1 MRKQQPSWDD
11 LLTSIENFRPNPI
24 SEKQIGRSESNE
36 SNESNE
42 SSESC
47 ESSNFSEPPKS
58 SESTSLSVP
67 DQGQLPGKISFVDG
81 YNRLNESFSY
91 LFNLAWINRSFK
103 ESQQKILDEYRDTL
117 ITLVNSYMG
126 NVRSQ
131 IQRDVWKKEELVKN
145 VGDHLIQKKGE
156 NLKDQISMKV
166 QSQSESTITADL
178 INKNIDTLNTKLNHC
193 VFTHFFCSLI
203 AHRPKTHLSGQYE
216 KLRTANRHRR

>member
-1 MRKQQPSWDD
+1 MIVDETLTFSVEHDRLYSGVAAKLERPSHITWE
-11 LLTSIENFRPNPI
+11 LPIESP
-24 SEKQIGRSESNE
+24 SEKQIGRN
-36 SNESNE
+36 
-42 SSESC
+42 
-47 ESSNFSEPPKS
+47 KS
-58 SESTSLSVP
+58 SESYESSRLSVLPNSPISAP
-67 DQGQLPGKISFVDG
+67 DKGKLPDKITLVDG

-103 ESQQKILDEYRDTL
+103 ESQQKILDEYRNTL

-193 VFTHFFCSLI
+193 VSTHFFS
-203 AHRPKTHLSGQYE
+203 
-216 KLRTANRHRR
+216 

>member
-1 MRKQQPSWDD
+1 MINYMREQQPSWND
-11 LLTSIENFRPNPI
+11 LLTSIENYRLSPF
-24 SEKQIGRSESNE
+24 SEKQIGRNE
-36 SNESNE
+36 SAE
-42 SSESC
+42 SSESS
-47 ESSNFSEPPKS
+47 ESSQLDPI
-58 SESTSLSVP
+58 SVP
-67 DQGQLPGKISFVDG
+67 EQGKLPVKESFVDG

-145 VGDHLIQKKGE
+145 VGDSLIQKKGE
-156 NLKDQISMKV
+156 NLKEQVEMKV
-166 QSQSESTITADL
+166 QSQNESTITTDL

-193 VFTHFFCSLI
+193 VDIYRIYSLSI
-203 AHRPKTHLSGQYE
+203 AR
-216 KLRTANRHRR
+216 

>member
-1 MRKQQPSWDD
+1 MINYMREQQPSWND
-11 LLTSIENFRPNPI
+11 LLTSIENYRLSPF
-24 SEKQIGRSESNE
+24 SEKQIGRNE
-36 SNESNE
+36 SAE
-42 SSESC
+42 SSESS
-47 ESSNFSEPPKS
+47 ESSQLDPIP
-58 SESTSLSVP
+58 VP
-67 DQGQLPGKISFVDG
+67 EQGKLPVKESFVDG

-145 VGDHLIQKKGE
+145 VGDSLIQKKGE
-156 NLKDQISMKV
+156 NLKEQVEMKV
-166 QSQSESTITADL
+166 QSQNESTITTDL

-193 VFTHFFCSLI
+193 VDIYRIYSLSI
-203 AHRPKTHLSGQYE
+203 AR
-216 KLRTANRHRR
+216 

>member
-1 MRKQQPSWDD
+1 MINYIREQQPSWND
-11 LLTSIENFRPNPI
+11 LLTSIENYRLSPF
-24 SEKQIGRSESNE
+24 SEKQIGRNE
-36 SNESNE
+36 SAE
-42 SSESC
+42 SSESS
-47 ESSNFSEPPKS
+47 ESSQLDPI
-58 SESTSLSVP
+58 SVP
-67 DQGQLPGKISFVDG
+67 EQGKLPVKESFVDG

-145 VGDHLIQKKGE
+145 VGDSLIQKKGE
-156 NLKDQISMKV
+156 NLKEQVEMKV
-166 QSQSESTITADL
+166 QSQNESTITTDL

-193 VFTHFFCSLI
+193 VDIYRIYSLSI
-203 AHRPKTHLSGQYE
+203 AR
-216 KLRTANRHRR
+216 

>member
-1 MRKQQPSWDD
+1 MINYMREQQPSWND
-11 LLTSIENFRPNPI
+11 LLTSIETYRLSPF
-24 SEKQIGRSESNE
+24 SEKQIGRNE
-36 SNESNE
+36 SAE
-42 SSESC
+42 SSESS
-47 ESSNFSEPPKS
+47 ESSQLDPI
-58 SESTSLSVP
+58 SVP
-67 DQGQLPGKISFVDG
+67 EQGKLPVKESFVDG

-145 VGDHLIQKKGE
+145 VGDSLIQKKGE
-156 NLKDQISMKV
+156 NLKEQVEMKV
-166 QSQSESTITADL
+166 QSQNESTITTDL

-193 VFTHFFCSLI
+193 VDIYRIYSLSI
-203 AHRPKTHLSGQYE
+203 AR
-216 KLRTANRHRR
+216 

>member
-1 MRKQQPSWDD
+1 MREQQPSWND
-11 LLTSIENFRPNPI
+11 LLTSIENYRLSPF
-24 SEKQIGRSESNE
+24 SEKQIGRNE
-36 SNESNE
+36 SAE
-42 SSESC
+42 SSESS
-47 ESSNFSEPPKS
+47 ESSQLDPI
-58 SESTSLSVP
+58 SVP
-67 DQGQLPGKISFVDG
+67 EQGKLPVKESFVDG

-145 VGDHLIQKKGE
+145 VGDSLIQKKGE
-156 NLKDQISMKV
+156 NLKEQVEMKV
-166 QSQSESTITADL
+166 QSQNESTITTDL

-193 VFTHFFCSLI
+193 VDIYRIYSLSI
-203 AHRPKTHLSGQYE
+203 AR
-216 KLRTANRHRR
+216 

>member
-1 MRKQQPSWDD
+1 MINYMREQQPSWND
-11 LLTSIENFRPNPI
+11 LLTSIENYRLSPF
-24 SEKQIGRSESNE
+24 SEKQIGRNE
-36 SNESNE
+36 SAE
-42 SSESC
+42 SSESS
-47 ESSNFSEPPKS
+47 ESSQLDPI
-58 SESTSLSVP
+58 SVP
-67 DQGQLPGKISFVDG
+67 EQGKLPVKESFVDG

-145 VGDHLIQKKGE
+145 VGDSLIQKKGE
-156 NLKDQISMKV
+156 NLKEQVEMKV
-166 QSQSESTITADL
+166 QSQNESTITTDL

-193 VFTHFFCSLI
+193 VKIYRIYSLSI
-203 AHRPKTHLSGQYE
+203 AR
-216 KLRTANRHRR
+216 

>member
-1 MRKQQPSWDD
+1 MINYMREQQPSWND
-11 LLTSIENFRPNPI
+11 LLTSIENYRSNPL
-24 SEKQIGRSESNE
+24 SEKQISRSESGE
-36 SNESNE
+36 SGE
-42 SSESC
+42 SSESS
-47 ESSNFSEPPKS
+47 ESNKSSESNISNKSNKSSKFSEPPNS
-58 SESTSLSVP
+58 SESTSISVP
-67 DQGQLPGKISFVDG
+67 DKGKLPEKISFVDG

-103 ESQQKILDEYRDTL
+103 ESQQKILDEYRNTL

-156 NLKDQISMKV
+156 NLKDHISMKV

-193 VFTHFFCSLI
+193 VSTHFFS
-203 AHRPKTHLSGQYE
+203 
-216 KLRTANRHRR
+216 

>member
-1 MRKQQPSWDD
+1 MINYMRDQQPSWND
-11 LLTSIENFRPNPI
+11 LLTSIENYRLSPF
-24 SEKQIGRSESNE
+24 SEKQIGRNE
-36 SNESNE
+36 SAE
-42 SSESC
+42 SSESS
-47 ESSNFSEPPKS
+47 ESSQLDPI
-58 SESTSLSVP
+58 SVP
-67 DQGQLPGKISFVDG
+67 EQGKLPVKESFVDG

-145 VGDHLIQKKGE
+145 VGDSLIQKKGE
-156 NLKDQISMKV
+156 NLKEQVEMKV
-166 QSQSESTITADL
+166 QSQNESTITTDL

-193 VFTHFFCSLI
+193 VDIYRIYSLSI
-203 AHRPKTHLSGQYE
+203 AR
-216 KLRTANRHRR
+216 